1 MSDEKPSVQRRR
13 LIIGGL
19 AAIGVGIMGAFT
31 LQTVGFMYRRPH
43 NKKYDD
49 LLSLIWNRENAER
62 IGVVVLE
69 EDGQFEPWNIA
80 PQLRKRIG
88 TRKLPEVM
96 VLDAQEGRLVEAKG
110 WVIPETLAL
119 LCALSAI
126 AR

>member
-1 MSDEKPSVQRRR
+1 MSDEKTSIQRRR

-19 AAIGVGIMGAFT
+19 AAIGVGVMGVYT

-49 LLSLIWNRENAER
+49 LLSLLWNRENADR
-62 IGVVVLE
+62 VGLIVLE

-88 TRKLPEVM
+88 QRKLPDVM
-96 VLDAQEGRLVEAKG
+96 AMDAREGRLVEAKG

-119 LCALSAI
+119 LCALSTI